1 MADVG
6 SRRWEGDE
14 RGAGTRDG
22 RAFAPGVE
30 AFKNAMLAEGWVSED
45 PHIHLLPQI
54 LAYFEG
60 PSGPLRLRTSHES
73 AGSLVVELE
82 APEAMRPAE
91 LRRALFGVVGA
102 IAETATFVR
111 EIRAEGQAEIR
122 VFELSTGSLD
132 GDSPFA
138 GHGHLVKFLVTRSRA

>member
-30 AFKNAMLAEGWVSED
+30 AFKNAMLAEGWVAED

-54 LAYFEG
+54 LAHFEG
-60 PSGPLRLRTSHES
+60 PSGPLRLRTSHVS

-82 APEAMRPAE
+82 APEEVRPAE
-91 LRRALFGVVGA
+91 IRRAVFGVVGA

-111 EIRAEGQAEIR
+111 EIRTEGAAGIR
-122 VFELSTGSLD
+122 IFELSTGSLD

-138 GHGHLVKFLVTRSRA
+138 GHGHIVKFLVTRSGA